1 MKGFATMLYGTDGCM
16 WGGWGSGGWI
26 LMGAV
31 MVLLLAVLITAV
43 VLAVRHLAG
52 SDAQR
57 NRADSAASSRPED
70 ALAQRFA
77 RGDIDEDEFRRMTL
91 LREHQESR

>member
-1 MKGFATMLYGTDGCM
+1 MMYGTDGYM
-16 WGGWGSGGWI
+16 WGGWI

-31 MVLLLAVLITAV
+31 MVMLSAVLITAV
-43 VLAVRHLAG
+43 VLAVRYLAG

-57 NRADSAASSRPED
+57 SHVNSAASSRPED

-77 RGDIDEDEFRRMTL
+77 RGDIDEDEFRRRMTL

>member
-1 MKGFATMLYGTDGCM
+1 MMYGTDGCM
-16 WGGWGSGGWI
+16 WGGWGWGGWI
-26 LMGAV
+26 PMGAV
-31 MVLLLAVLITAV
+31 MVLLSAVLITAV
-43 VLAVRHLAG
+43 VLAVRYLAG
-52 SDAQR
+52 TDAQR

-77 RGDIDEDEFRRMTL
+77 HGDIDEDEYRRRMTL

>member
-1 MKGFATMLYGTDGCM
+1 MMYGTDGCM
-16 WGGWGSGGWI
+16 WGGWGMGGWI

-31 MVLLLAVLITAV
+31 MVLLSAALITAV
-43 VLAVRHLAG
+43 VLAVRYLAD
-52 SDAQR
+52 SNAQR
-57 NRADSAASSRPED
+57 NRADSGAQSWPED

-77 RGDIDEDEFRRMTL
+77 RGDIDEDEFRRRLTL